1 MSAIK
6 AYLAEQD
13 RRKAQRK
20 ERERDSTGASPSS
33 PAVGWVLVGAAVVVV
48 GALALRKS
56 RGSPSR
62 DAQALGPSAPR
73 VSPLSPPPALASVR
87 DPFSLEAYAVD
98 CDAMC
103 RAERDPMRVLL
114 GGDRPERPDAF
125 RHLLETELRTRKGGA
140 DPREE
145 DAEEYYDTYGAM
157 HPYEEAAY
165 NARTRDREDEY

>member
-13 RRKAQRK
+13 RRKVRRK

-48 GALALRKS
+48 GALALRRS
-56 RGSPSR
+56 RGSPR
-62 DAQALGPSAPR
+62 DPQALGLAAPR
-73 VSPLSPPPALASVR
+73 VVAPPALASVR
-87 DPFSLEAYAVD
+87 DPFSLEAYAAD